1 MIPPKFIYPS
11 PDIPLRVPSNPC
23 SVSGAPGKTYS
34 HSARQTRKCTSPPY
48 PHPLPLSGLAWPS
61 SVWLLFS
68 SSFSI
73 DMNTV
78 SWIKAVVNTRLW
90 RVIDKVLRTLR
101 PCGRRVLKF
110 DGPSGRGLWWRLRRI
125 FIAITTR
132 NCLPGDFRAPL
143 EMTGERSDH
152 DVHNNGKR
160 TAGSRQRTAKHR
172 HSYHP

>member
-1 MIPPKFIYPS
+1 MDKGCCQYPP
-11 PDIPLRVPSNPC
+11 
-23 SVSGAPGKTYS
+23 
-34 HSARQTRKCTSPPY
+34 
-48 PHPLPLSGLAWPS
+48 LAG
-61 SVWLLFS
+61 
-68 SSFSI
+68 
-73 DMNTV
+73 
-78 SWIKAVVNTRLW
+78 
-90 RVIDKVLRTLR
+90 IDK
-101 PCGRRVLKF
+101 VLKF

-160 TAGSRQRTAKHR
+160 TDKHR